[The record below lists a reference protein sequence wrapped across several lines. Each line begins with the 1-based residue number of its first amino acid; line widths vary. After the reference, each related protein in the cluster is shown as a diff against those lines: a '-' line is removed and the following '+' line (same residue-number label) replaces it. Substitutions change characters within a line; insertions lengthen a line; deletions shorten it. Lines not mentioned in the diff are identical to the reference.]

1 MTQYSVLRPVE
12 YNGKLYVPASED
24 APSVTKSAGNGNEIP
39 VDRSGVIDLP
49 DEVAH
54 QFTFG
59 QITPVQEKAPKPA
72 AKNDVRK

>member
-1 MTQYSVLRPVE
+1 MAQYSVLRPVE

-24 APSVTKSAGNGNEIP
+24 APAVARSAGNGNEIP

-54 QFTFG
+54 QFAFG
-59 QITPVQEKAPKPA
+59 QIGPVREKAPKPA
-72 AKNDVRK
+72 AKNDARK